1 MNIDKFGQALIGG
14 GVKPSQFVVVGNIP
28 FSTNVNAPVSFL
40 CKSASLPGSRIGNI
54 NVGWRGRQ
62 LKVPGDRTFD
72 DWTLTFYNTTTFDV
86 RKAFENWIEQMQSTV
101 GNVPTEAG
109 LNFAPGSQTPYADW
123 RVTQLGRANEELQTY
138 YLKGCFPTE
147 VSAIDLSYDNQDQ
160 IEEFTVNLSYQ
171 YFTIGPANNGDGS
184 IGA

>member
-28 FSTNVNAPVSFL
+28 FSTTQNGPVSFL
-40 CKSASLPGSRIGNI
+40 CKSASLPGSRLGNI

-72 DWTLTFYNTTTFDV
+72 DWTLTFYNTTNFSL
-86 RKAFENWIEQMQSTV
+86 RSAFENWIEQLQSTV
-101 GNVPTEAG
+101 GNITGTG
-109 LNFAPGSQTPYADW
+109 LNFAPGSQSPYADW
-123 RVTQLGRANEELQTY
+123 RVTQLGRSNEALQTY
-138 YLKGCFPTE
+138 NLKGCFPTE

-171 YFTIGPANNGDGS
+171 YFTIGPAVADDGT